1 MNIFHLV
8 NILINARID
17 IAIYEF
23 ISSQEHSYE
32 KHNNKIEKEETLE
45 ESKNAINN
53 QLHQPATESSEI
65 KLDAA
70 EVNENTMDQTSPMES
85 KAISRSNSESETSP
99 ALEQPVE
106 TESVV

>member
-1 MNIFHLV
+1 MF
-8 NILINARID
+8 
-17 IAIYEF
+17 
-23 ISSQEHSYE
+23 
-32 KHNNKIEKEETLE
+32 
-45 ESKNAINN
+45 ES
-53 QLHQPATESSEI
+53 LEI